1 MEAVCGEDRR
11 LQRLRDVVGRVRV
24 GSDIDI
30 ILAWEDIDISRVWA
44 DIDIVRVWAER
55 VGLSERSGGGVVSVL
70 QTWLLSLTHSLLFPE
85 TSHWFCVP
93 LELAM
98 ASAAGK
104 AGSEPLRE
112 VAEACKKKE
121 WSKAIRIITSLP
133 ETANSPLLLWYAR
146 ISRLRVTSYGSR
158 ATRLLVSVEDADRR
172 EDSM

>member
-1 MEAVCGEDRR
+1 
-11 LQRLRDVVGRVRV
+11 
-24 GSDIDI
+24 
-30 ILAWEDIDISRVWA
+30 
-44 DIDIVRVWAER
+44 
-55 VGLSERSGGGVVSVL
+55 
-70 QTWLLSLTHSLLFPE
+70 
-85 TSHWFCVP
+85 
-93 LELAM
+93 M

-146 ISRLRVTSYGSR
+146 ISRLRVTCYGSR

-172 EDSM
+172 EDSMYYDFRI